1 MYISVNSNNEIKKV
15 GIDEN
20 LTVLYV
26 DETREDYPWNGWS
39 EAKICCYKV
48 KVNDKGIV
56 TMMTPYIWSNNL
68 EVIDMLGHASEHY
81 ADSKK
86 AYLDDTECV
95 FTTNRKGVVTCS
107 CITESG
113 KGIPTTY
120 SIVGNTVIV
129 QFEKLEEVATVS
141 INIQ

>member
-26 DETREDYPWNGWS
+26 DETNPSYPWNGWS

-48 KVNDKGIV
+48 KVNDEGIV

-68 EVIDMLGHASEHY
+68 EVIDMLGQSTDDNSNGLFDM
-81 ADSKK
+81 ADATSDISDALFELADYV
-86 AYLDDTECV
+86 AYLEERI
-95 FTTNRKGVVTCS
+95 NEL
-107 CITESG
+107 TES
-113 KGIPTTY
+113 
-120 SIVGNTVIV
+120 
-129 QFEKLEEVATVS
+129 EE
-141 INIQ
+141 